1 MCDLSS
7 LSSLR
12 NIGKALE
19 EKLQCAGINTAQALK
34 QAGSKEAF
42 MRVKAHYPNV
52 CLVHLMALEG
62 AVADLEYNQLPPD
75 VQKDLKAFNDG
86 LK

>member
-1 MCDLSS
+1 MSE

-19 EKLQCAGINTAQALK
+19 KKLKFAGIETAEALK
-34 QAGSKEAF
+34 QAGSKEAYV
-42 MRVKAHYPNV
+42 RVKSHYPNV

-62 AVADLEYNQLPPD
+62 AVSDMAYNHLPDD
-75 VQKDLKAFNDG
+75 VQKNLKEFSDSFT
-86 LK
+86 